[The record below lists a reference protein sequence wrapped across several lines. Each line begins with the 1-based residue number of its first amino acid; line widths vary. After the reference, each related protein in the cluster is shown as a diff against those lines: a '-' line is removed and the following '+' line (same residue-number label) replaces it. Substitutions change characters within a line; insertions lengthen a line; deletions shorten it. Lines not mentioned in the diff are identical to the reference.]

1 MEMINIIVDTFG
13 VLALLA
19 GIGLG
24 LKKFYEFL
32 RNNMQGRPSGR
43 AVLARAGGC
52 YGWGAGVA
60 RQGRNIKSKQLER
73 ARFVKDVRAEVRRY
87 LEELQK

>member
-1 MEMINIIVDTFG
+1 MEIVNIIIYTLG
-13 VLALLA
+13 ILAIVS

-24 LKKFYEFL
+24 LKRGYEFL
-32 RNNMQGRPSGR
+32 RNYMQE
-43 AVLARAGGC
+43 
-52 YGWGAGVA
+52 
-60 RQGRNIKSKQLER
+60 RNVKSKQLER

>member
-32 RNNMQGRPSGR
+32 RNYMQGRN
-43 AVLARAGGC
+43 V
-52 YGWGAGVA
+52 
-60 RQGRNIKSKQLER
+60 KSKQLER

>member
-1 MEMINIIVDTFG
+1 MDIANIIIDTFG
-13 VLALLA
+13 VLAILA

-32 RNNMQGRPSGR
+32 RLSLKGR
-43 AVLARAGGC
+43 
-52 YGWGAGVA
+52 GV
-60 RQGRNIKSKQLER
+60 KKKQLER
-73 ARFVKDVRAEVRRY
+73 ARFVKDVRTEVRKY

>member
-24 LKKFYEFL
+24 LKRLYEFL
-32 RNNMQGRPSGR
+32 LTSLKGR
-43 AVLARAGGC
+43 
-52 YGWGAGVA
+52 GV
-60 RQGRNIKSKQLER
+60 KKKQLER
-73 ARFVKDVRAEVRRY
+73 ARFVKDVRTEVRKY

>member
-1 MEMINIIVDTFG
+1 MEIVNIIIYTLG
-13 VLALLA
+13 ILAIVS

-24 LKKFYEFL
+24 LKRLYEFL
-32 RNNMQGRPSGR
+32 RNYM
-43 AVLARAGGC
+43 
-52 YGWGAGVA
+52 
-60 RQGRNIKSKQLER
+60 QGRNIKSKQLER

>member
-24 LKKFYEFL
+24 LKKLYEFL
-32 RNNMQGRPSGR
+32 RNYMQE
-43 AVLARAGGC
+43 
-52 YGWGAGVA
+52 
-60 RQGRNIKSKQLER
+60 RNVKSKQLER
-73 ARFVKDVRAEVRRY
+73 ARFVKDVRTEVRRY

>member
-1 MEMINIIVDTFG
+1 MEIVNIIIYTLGIAAIV
-13 VLALLA
+13 V

-24 LKKFYEFL
+24 LKRGYEFL
-32 RNNMQGRPSGR
+32 RNYM
-43 AVLARAGGC
+43 
-52 YGWGAGVA
+52 
-60 RQGRNIKSKQLER
+60 QGRNIKSKQLER